1 MPGGA
6 HDVRAKNSAIGKRLL
21 NVVVRHAWQAQ
32 AKRPFCRRE
41 ILGLDSTE
49 PLHESLRCFKR
60 WLGDVL
66 VVKPPV
72 RKVQIDHGSFVSC
85 SVGYRVMILWE
96 SSLAIIALKEG
107 KISPC
112 LRRLMHRETKRIK
125 YPVKQTE

>member
-1 MPGGA
+1 
-6 HDVRAKNSAIGKRLL
+6 LL

-60 WLGDVL
+60 SLGDVL

-72 RKVQIDHGSFVSC
+72 RKVQIDHGSLLFCVHL
-85 SVGYRVMILWE
+85 VMILCE

-107 KISPC
+107 KISPYC
-112 LRRLMHRETKRIK
+112 RDMLHG
-125 YPVKQTE
+125 KQLE